1 MKNILIILVCLFVT
15 FNFVAQASREK
26 DSHEHGAANVMLA
39 MEGEKLQLNFEVPSD
54 SLIGFEHLPKS
65 PDQRHNFSKAISTL
79 SEPSKLFSIPA
90 NAECLLVSVNV
101 SQSLFS
107 GKGGHGHDEKD
118 DHGHDEKGF
127 WDSLFGHDEKDDHG
141 HDEKDDH
148 GHDEKDDHGHDKS
161 EKSEIHSEFHSK
173 YQWNCHHLD
182 DLDSIETELMNIFPR
197 IEEIRVSWIAENG
210 QGSIELES
218 KDDPIRGWK

>member
-1 MKNILIILVCLFVT
+1 MKNILIVFVCLIVS
-15 FNFVAQASREK
+15 FNFLAKAAREK

-39 MEGEKLQLNFEVPSD
+39 MEGEKLQLNFEVPSE

-65 PDQRHNFSKAISTL
+65 QDQLQNFSKAISTL
-79 SEPSKLFSIPA
+79 SEPSKLFSIPSK
-90 NAECLLVSVNV
+90 AECLLVGVNV

-107 GKGGHGHDEKD
+107 GKDEHGHDEKD
-118 DHGHDEKGF
+118 NHGHDEKGF

-141 HDEKDDH
+141 HDE
-148 GHDEKDDHGHDKS
+148 S

-182 DLDSIETELMNIFPR
+182 DLDSIGTQLMNIFPR
-197 IEEIRVSWIAENG
+197 IEEIRVSWIAENT

-218 KDDPIRGWK
+218 KDDRMKGWK